1 MTHRRMKER
10 LLGSVLAS
18 LLVPTLALGAV
29 VLEPATAHAEVG
41 KAKCQF
47 SAVLLS
53 KDGDGKIPKE
63 LEFLRSFLE
72 TDQFAIYKG
81 YRLVDQKT
89 LKLGKADA
97 APSVASFKSG
107 HKIKLN
113 LVGGDEKK
121 LKLRLELSTR
131 DGSAALVDTTYS
143 IEDDA
148 LFMFDVGKYED
159 DKGSGNLMFISQCHR
174 AT

>member
-1 MTHRRMKER
+1 MKQR
-10 LLGSVLAS
+10 VLGSLLAS
-18 LLVPTLALGAV
+18 VLVPSLALGAV
-29 VLEPATAHAEVG
+29 ALEPATAQAEAK
-41 KAKCQF
+41 KAKCRF

-72 TDQFAIYKG
+72 GDQFAIYKG

-89 LKLGKADA
+89 LKLAKDDA
-97 APSVASFKSG
+97 GASATIKSG
-107 HKIKLN
+107 HKLKLS

-131 DGSAALVDTTYS
+131 DASAALVNTEYS
-143 IEDDA
+143 IDDDA
-148 LFMFDVGKYED
+148 LFMLDVGKYED
-159 DKGSGNLMFISQCHR
+159 AKGAGTLMVINQCHR
-174 AT
+174 EK

>member
-10 LLGSVLAS
+10 VLGSVLAS
-18 LLVPTLALGAV
+18 LMVPTLALGAV
-29 VLEPATAHAEVG
+29 ALDPAVAQAEVG

-63 LEFLRSFLE
+63 LEFLRSFFE
-72 TDQFAIYKG
+72 SEQFSMYKSF
-81 YRLVDQKT
+81 RLVDQKT
-89 LKLGKADA
+89 LKLDKA
-97 APSVASFKSG
+97 VATGSSATFKSG
-107 HKIKLN
+107 HKLKLN
-113 LVGGDEKK
+113 LVGGDAKK
-121 LKLRLELSTR
+121 LKLRLDLSTR
-131 DGSAALVDTTYS
+131 DGSASLVNTEYS

-159 DKGSGNLMFISQCHR
+159 AKGTGHLMFISQCHR
-174 AT
+174 AG